1 MKFNLVRHN
10 QHSDD
15 SEKGQ
20 KEKARNLEAR
30 WKMTEDSRLRSGRN
44 RVDKLRILRE
54 KKGTQMNKLI
64 DTPCEGNIDTA
75 VEEYIS
81 SKDKY
86 SDIIVFPMMI

>member
-44 RVDKLRILRE
+44 RVDKLRILRG
-54 KKGTQMNKLI
+54 KKR
-64 DTPCEGNIDTA
+64 
-75 VEEYIS
+75 
-81 SKDKY
+81 Y
-86 SDIIVFPMMI
+86 SNE